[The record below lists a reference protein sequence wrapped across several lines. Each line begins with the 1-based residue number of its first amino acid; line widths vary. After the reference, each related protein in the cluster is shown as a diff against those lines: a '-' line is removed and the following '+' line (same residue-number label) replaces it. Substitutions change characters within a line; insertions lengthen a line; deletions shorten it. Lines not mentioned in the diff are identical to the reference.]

1 METVTVTVKE
11 SGVVDV
17 FVDYEWQDGQDE
29 PGVDVFIDHEWQ
41 GRQDEP
47 EAEVV
52 K

>member
-1 METVTVTVKE
+1 METVTLTI
-11 SGVVDV
+11 
-17 FVDYEWQDGQDE
+17 DE
-29 PGVDVFIDHEWQ
+29 FDVDVFIDHEWQ